1 MHFGLI
7 DTLKLKDNDCL
18 VLGLFADKTQPKT
31 IESVYNCKHSLDSLP
46 PSFKEVISRL
56 SQKMNDAGDLIWQSD
71 IEGRSM
77 LLIHC
82 GDESQWTQQTM
93 TKRMSDI
100 TQALKKQ
107 RIPTATI
114 CLPPI
119 AKMEANT
126 QLQHMIVALDTNLY
140 QMLEFKSQNKK
151 TNTLESVHFI
161 LPGASVEGL
170 QNADAVTQGIRLT
183 RNLANLPANICTPT
197 YLAKQAL
204 ELAKQHSSIKT
215 QVMDR
220 EAMKKMGMG
229 ALLAV
234 AQGSTEP
241 PQFIEIHYN
250 GSSKTAPIILVGKGV
265 TFDSGGISLK
275 PPSGMEEM
283 KFDMAGAA
291 SVLGTLKACAMMKLP
306 IQVIGLIPTTEN
318 MPSGSA
324 TKPGDIVTSMSGQT
338 IEIVNTDA
346 EGRLIL
352 ADALTYAERFKPEFV
367 IDIATLTGAIIVSLG
382 HETTGLFT
390 PDEALADT
398 ILSAARES
406 GDASWR
412 MPIQEVYQELI
423 DSPLADMANSTA
435 DRTAG
440 SVTAAC
446 FLSRYTKKYRWAHL
460 DIAGTAWVSG
470 KNRNATGRPVPLL
483 IQIIKNASHAR

>member
-1 MHFGLI
+1 MNIGLMKSLNI
-7 DTLKLKDNDCL
+7 KDNDCL
-18 VLGLFADKTQPKT
+18 VLGLFANKALP
-31 IESVYNCKHSLDSLP
+31 EALSSLAPTYTDI
-46 PSFKEVISRL
+46 ISKL
-56 SQKMNDAGDLIWQSD
+56 VHKIKDAGDMIWQSE
-71 IEGRSM
+71 IEGQSM

-82 GDESQWTQQTM
+82 GDELQWTQQTM
-93 TKRMSDI
+93 TKRI
-100 TQALKKQ
+100 GEIAQALKKQ
-107 RIPTATI
+107 RIQSTAI

-119 AKMEANT
+119 SKTTADI
-126 QLQHMIVALDTNLY
+126 QLQQMVVALEDNLY
-140 QMLEFKSQNKK
+140 QMLDFKSRNKK
-151 TNTLESVHFI
+151 PYHLESVDFL
-161 LPGASVEGL
+161 LPGASEKAL
-170 QNADAVTQGIRLT
+170 QDADALTRGIHLT
-183 RNLANLPANICTPT
+183 RNLANLPANVCTPT
-197 YLAKQAL
+197 YLAEQAL
-204 ELAKQHSSIKT
+204 ELAKQHTSIKT
-215 QVMDR
+215 HVMDK
-220 EAMKKMGMG
+220 EAIKKMGMG

-234 AQGSTEP
+234 AQGSAEP
-241 PQFIEIHYN
+241 PQFIEIQYH
-250 GSSKTAPIILVGKGV
+250 GDSKKAPIVLVGKGV

-291 SVLGTLKACAMMKLP
+291 SVLGTIKACAMMKLP
-306 IQVIGLIPTTEN
+306 IHVIGLIPTTEN

-367 IDIATLTGAIIVSLG
+367 IDIATLTGAVIIALG

-390 PDEALADT
+390 PDDHLADT
-398 ILSAARES
+398 ILSAAKES
-406 GDASWR
+406 GDTAWR
-412 MPIQEVYQELI
+412 LPVQEVYQELI

-446 FLSRYTKKYRWAHL
+446 FLSRYTQKYRWAHL

-483 IQIIKNASHAR
+483 IQIIKNATHAS